1 MRLSSVS
8 QLEQD
13 EAVPAD
19 LLLLSAQTHPDV
31 TNTLNMAGTASVDT
45 AQLDGETNLKL
56 KRGMARAFSSA
67 VWRQASVPKDRS
79 SCWYTC

>member
-1 MRLSSVS
+1 M

-31 TNTLNMAGTASVDT
+31 KNTLNMAGTASVDT
-45 AQLDGETNLKL
+45 AQLDGETNLKQKIAL
-56 KRGMARAFSSA
+56 PETAGMLEAKKLMKKFKVR
-67 VWRQASVPKDRS
+67 
-79 SCWYTC
+79 